1 MRAVLTF
8 CLILLINATT
18 FAETPSADDAKKVDF
33 IKQVRPILRKH
44 CYSCHSDDEQESGLR
59 LDLKQ
64 SAFTGGDNGVAIIPG
79 KAAESRLIL
88 ALTDEDEDIGIMPP
102 EGEGKPLEAAE
113 IAILKT
119 WVNSG
124 ANWPDGIDDPTNSNH
139 WAFQSIKLPAV
150 PKVKQQARVRNPI
163 DNFVFAQLEAKKI
176 APAEEADRLTLMRRL
191 YLDLTGLPPTMEE
204 INQYVNDEQP
214 GAYER
219 LVDRI
224 LKSPHYGE
232 RWARHWLD
240 LARYADSDGY
250 EKDRPR
256 PHAWR
261 YRDWVIN
268 ALNNDMPF
276 DQFTIEQ
283 IAGDLLPDATVDQQ
297 TATGFH
303 RNTLHNTEGG
313 TDQEE
318 DRVKKTIDRTN
329 TTSTTWLGLTV
340 GCAQC
345 HSHKY
350 DPISQREY
358 YQLYGFFNN
367 MYRSD
372 VAAPLPAEAQQIEKL
387 TAKLKQTEKSLTEF
401 KSSNG
406 NQLEEWAKTLTKS
419 PATWA
424 SLKPV
429 VAESKHDSKLEVAE
443 DRAVFV
449 TGENK
454 FSDVYTLN
462 FDAADSK
469 ISAIRL
475 EVLPHDKLTSK
486 GPGRANN
493 GNFVLDYISARLIS
507 DDKDQKPIELSIV
520 SAQADF
526 AQSGWEPTNA
536 LKQNDKKGWAISPQF
551 GKRHLA
557 VFSLKEAVAIP
568 AGYQLQVTLDQTY
581 EGSFAHNL
589 GHFRIA
595 ASSSDLP
602 VPLDSISKAI
612 VDIAKLPAKKRTAEQ
627 KKQLKAEFDKANP
640 ETKKLEDA
648 VAAAKK
654 SLTDYRNKSSKVRAV
669 KLSERETKIHIRG
682 NFLEKGEAV
691 QRNTPTVLPAIEL
704 GESEKPRLT
713 YARWLVSQENPL
725 TARVTV
731 NRIWQRHFGRG
742 IVSTVDDF
750 GTQGQ
755 PPSHPQLL
763 DWLAND
769 FMQHDW
775 SLKHLH
781 KRIVTSS
788 VYRQSSAIR
797 PDLAAIDPD
806 NELLARFSRRRVEAE
821 VVRDISLS
829 VAGLMSAKVG
839 GPSVKP
845 PQPDGVSF
853 LTYNN
858 SAKWVVSKGEDR
870 NRRGLYTFFQR
881 TSPYPMLMTFDSPDS
896 NEVCAVRNR
905 SNTPLQALTLLN
917 DKVFFEC
924 AQVLAVRVTSEV
936 PAQAND
942 EQTTTAR
949 IDHLIQLCL
958 AREPDPSEA
967 ATLHQLFLTQKKLLE
982 SNPAATLAI
991 TGSDEKDQ
999 PNPDLAAWVITARA
1013 VMNLDE
1019 FITLE

>member
-1 MRAVLTF
+1 MRAALTF
-8 CLILLINATT
+8 CLILLIHTT
-18 FAETPSADDAKKVDF
+18 AFAEPPSSDDGKQVDF
-33 IKQVRPILRKH
+33 VKQVRPILRKH

-59 LDLKQ
+59 LDQKQ
-64 SAFTGGDNGVAIIPG
+64 NAFAGGDNGVAIVPG
-79 KAAESRLIL
+79 NAAKSRLIL

-102 EGEGKPLEAAE
+102 EGEGKPLDAAE
-113 IAILKT
+113 IAILKS

-124 ANWPDGIDDPTNSNH
+124 ANWPDGIDDPSRSNH
-139 WAFQSIKLPAV
+139 WAFQSVESPAV
-150 PKVKQQARVRNPI
+150 PTVKLQARVRNPI
-163 DNFVFAQLEAKKI
+163 DNFVFAQLESKNL
-176 APAEEADRLTLMRRL
+176 APADEADRLTLMRRL
-191 YLDLTGLPPTMEE
+191 HLDLTGLPPTMDE
-204 INQYVNDEQP
+204 INQYVSDKQP

-283 IAGDLLPDATVDQQ
+283 IAGDLLPDATTDQQ

-313 TDQEE
+313 ADQEE
-318 DRVKKTIDRTN
+318 DRVKKTVDRTN
-329 TTSTTWLGLTV
+329 TTGTTWLGLTV

-372 VAAPLPAEAQQIEKL
+372 VVAPLPAELKQIEKL
-387 TAKLKQTEKSLTEF
+387 TAKLKEVEKTLAEF
-401 KSSNG
+401 KKNNG
-406 NQLEEWAKTLTKS
+406 NQLESWAKTLTQS

-429 VAESKHDSKLEVAE
+429 TAESKHASILDVAE
-443 DRAVFV
+443 DGAVFV

-462 FDAADSK
+462 FTPADSK

-475 EVLPHDKLTSK
+475 EVLPHDKLVSK

-507 DDKDQKPIELSIV
+507 DDKDQKPIELKLE
-520 SAQADF
+520 SAQSDF
-526 AQSGWEPTNA
+526 AQKGWEPTHA
-536 LKQNDKKGWAISPQF
+536 LKQNDKKGWAVSPQI

-557 VFSLKEAVAIP
+557 VFSFAEPIAIP
-568 AGYQLQVTLDQTY
+568 EGYQLQITLDQTY

-595 ASSSDLP
+595 TSSSELP
-602 VPLDSISKAI
+602 IPLDSISQAI
-612 VDIAKLPAKKRTAEQ
+612 LDIAKLPIKKRTADQ
-627 KKQLKAEFDKANP
+627 KKQLKTEFDKSNP

-654 SLTDYRNKSSKVRAV
+654 TLTDYRNKGSKVRSV
-669 KLSERETKIHIRG
+669 KLAERETKIHIRG

-691 QRNTPTVLPAIEL
+691 QRNTPAVLPDIEL

-713 YARWLVSQENPL
+713 YARWLVSKENPL

-750 GTQGQ
+750 GTQGEL
-755 PPSHPQLL
+755 PSHPQLL
-763 DWLAND
+763 DWLADD
-769 FMQHDW
+769 FVQHNW

-788 VYRQSSAIR
+788 IYRQSSAIR
-797 PDLAAIDPD
+797 AELAAIDPD

-896 NEVCAVRNR
+896 NEVCAARNR

-924 AQVLAVRVTSEV
+924 AQTLAVRVTSEV
-936 PAQAND
+936 PAQASD
-942 EQTTTAR
+942 ELTTAAR
-949 IDHLIQLCL
+949 IGHLMQLCL

-967 ATLHQLFLTQKKLLE
+967 TALHQLFLSQKKLLE
-982 SNPAATLAI
+982 TNPEATLAI
-991 TGSDEKDQ
+991 TGSDAKQ
-999 PNPDLAAWVITARA
+999 TPNPNLAAWVITARA